1 MSKPIRSS
9 DFASRGQVDLI
20 DLQNSDEVNRP
31 YNYLLVYQDHLTKF
45 VVLRPLQRKTA
56 EEVAFVLFEIFCLF
70 GPPHILQ
77 SDNGKEFRN
86 VNLASMIRD
95 LWPDCKIV
103 HGKARHPQSQGSVER
118 VNREI
123 KKVLGSLMRKS
134 NVPCWTKYI
143 PIVQHSINTSP
154 HSTLSNK
161 SPYRVLFGREP
172 IQGLQEFGIPDNI
185 ADDVLNEEE
194 LNE

>member
-1 MSKPIRSS
+1 MNKPIRSS
-9 DFASRGQVDLI
+9 DFASRRQVDLI
-20 DLQNSDEVNRP
+20 EKLHSGEVNRLC
-31 YNYLLVYQDHLTKF
+31 NYLLVYQDHLTKF
-45 VVLRPLQRKTA
+45 VILRPLQRKTA

-95 LWPDCKIV
+95 LWPDCEIV
-103 HGKARHPQSQGSVER
+103 HGKACHPQSQGSVER

-123 KKVLGSLMRKS
+123 KKVLGSLMRKL
-134 NVPCWTKYI
+134 NDPCWTKYI
-143 PIVQHSINTSP
+143 PSVQHSINTSL

-172 IQGLQEFGIPDNI
+172 FQGLQEFGNPDNN
-185 ADDVLNEEE
+185 ADVLNEEE